1 MASIAKNIEHALPEA
16 VCVLITL
23 VLTERLTLLKY
34 MRTITTIS
42 PQKRLITISIFRGG
56 TQWDGSRAAEIDC
69 AARVLIGYLP
79 KMVLRPGFYLDV

>member
-1 MASIAKNIEHALPEA
+1 MDLIVRNIEHVLLEA

-56 TQWDGSRAAEIDC
+56 TQCDCSRAAEIDC

>member
-1 MASIAKNIEHALPEA
+1 MASIVRNIEHVLLEA

>member
-1 MASIAKNIEHALPEA
+1 MASIVRNIEHVLLEA

-42 PQKRLITISIFRGG
+42 PQKRLITISIFRRG
-56 TQWDGSRAAEIDC
+56 THWEGSRAAEIDC
-69 AARVLIGYLP
+69 AARVLMGYLP